1 MEEDLTSC
9 KRVSSGKQVVSCDA
23 LCLQEDICR
32 MPTLQ
37 GPPSSGSDG
46 VTTKKPTSK
55 VSNLSSAE
63 EDGLKK
69 GTWKRAHPKFRA
81 GLVLPLN
88 NVLGLKRSSKEISRE
103 TEKAELAKMK
113 TKVSN
118 NEGLHVLSG
127 EDQITSAE
135 VATQPHRAL

>member
-1 MEEDLTSC
+1 
-9 KRVSSGKQVVSCDA
+9 
-23 LCLQEDICR
+23 

-46 VTTKKPTSK
+46 VITKKPTSK

-69 GTWKRAHPKFRA
+69 GTWKRAHPKSQP

-88 NVLGLKRSSKEISRE
+88 NVLGPKRSGKEISRE
-103 TEKAELAKMK
+103 TEKAELAKK
-113 TKVSN
+113 KSKVSN
-118 NEGLHVLSG
+118 NKGFYILSRE
-127 EDQITSAE
+127 EDQITSVE
-135 VATQPHRAL
+135 VATQPRRALSIY